1 MTTTFKLRGKSKD
14 SYMECV
20 SEILPLRSIKNDK
33 HLAVASSVLD
43 KLLSMDRDTGQD
55 EYLDALTDLV
65 EAYEDEHVHI
75 DESTPSEMLAHLI
88 EARGITQATVAKDAA
103 ISRSTVSE
111 ILGGKDKISKAI
123 AFKLAGYFAVSPVLF
138 LK

>member
-1 MTTTFKLRGKSKD
+1 
-14 SYMECV
+14 MEC
-20 SEILPLRSIKNDK
+20 ITKLLPLRSIKNDE

-65 EAYEDEHVHI
+65 ESYEDEHIHI
-75 DESTPSEMLAHLI
+75 DAATPNEMLAHLI
-88 EARGITQATVAKDAA
+88 EARGITQATLARDSG

-111 ILGGKDKISKAI
+111 ILGGKDRISKKIAI
-123 AFKLAGYFAVSPVLF
+123 KLARFFSVSPALF
-138 LK
+138 LRE